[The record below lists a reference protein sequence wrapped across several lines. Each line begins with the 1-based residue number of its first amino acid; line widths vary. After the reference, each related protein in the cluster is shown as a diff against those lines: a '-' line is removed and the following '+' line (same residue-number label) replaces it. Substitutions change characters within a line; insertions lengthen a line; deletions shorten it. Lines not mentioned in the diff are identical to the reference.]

1 MKMELRNPI
10 IQLEDSRE
18 SLTSIM
24 NQTEAR
30 MSGHVHKVEDLDQ
43 IKNMRK
49 LKTQERNIEE
59 MWDSIKKLN
68 FQTIVIDEGEQ
79 LQVNGIDQ
87 IFSKNTEETSPN
99 QEKPYIYKYKNHREL
114 QLDKRQRKKNSPWN
128 FTVKTLS
135 MHNTTKK

>member
-1 MKMELRNPI
+1 MMKTIQGLKTEFNKEMQTLKKIKARMKMELRNPI

-30 MSGHVHKVEDLDQ
+30 MSGHVDKVEDLDQ

-68 FQTIVIDEGEQ
+68 FQTIVIDEGE
-79 LQVNGIDQ
+79 
-87 IFSKNTEETSPN
+87 
-99 QEKPYIYKYKNHREL
+99 
-114 QLDKRQRKKNSPWN
+114 
-128 FTVKTLS
+128 
-135 MHNTTKK
+135 

>member
-30 MSGHVHKVEDLDQ
+30 MSGHVDKVEDLDQ

-49 LKTQERNIEE
+49 LKTQERNIKE

-68 FQTIVIDEGEQ
+68 FQTIVIDEGEK

-99 QEKPYIYKYKNHREL
+99 QEKPYIYKYKKHREL
-114 QLDKRQRKKNSPWN
+114 QLDKRQRKK
-128 FTVKTLS
+128 TLHGIS
-135 MHNTTKK
+135 QLKH